1 MSIHIVYSLI
11 SEIKTD
17 RFQKSALLCRNSE
30 EVEGLFLIL
39 AEADGTALIKPI
51 VCSELLLPK
60 PSVPL
65 IVELSNETTQLVGK
79 LINSEVLLLIAEKL
93 ISSLI
98 TPVKQV
104 NRLPMLIGMCMWH
117 FLYF

>member
-1 MSIHIVYSLI
+1 MGAFVRSCMNIHSVYSLI

-17 RFQKSALLCRNSE
+17 RFFQNSTLLCRNSE

-39 AEADGTALIKPI
+39 AETDGTALIKPI

-79 LINSEVLLLIAEKL
+79 LINSQVLLLIAVSDRKIDFIAENARR
-93 ISSLI
+93 
-98 TPVKQV
+98 T
-104 NRLPMLIGMCMWH
+104 G
-117 FLYF
+117 